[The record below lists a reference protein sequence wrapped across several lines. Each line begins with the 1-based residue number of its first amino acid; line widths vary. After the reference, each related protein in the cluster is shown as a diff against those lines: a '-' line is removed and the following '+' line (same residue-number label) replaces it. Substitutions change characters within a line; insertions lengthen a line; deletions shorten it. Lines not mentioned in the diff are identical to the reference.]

1 MSTEEQLRQAERDA
15 YARWY
20 IARDINSGFGSGPA
34 EAARVNHE
42 ICLLNL
48 NKFLREQEAAKG

>member
-15 YARWY
+15 YVRWY
-20 IARDINSGFGSGPA
+20 LIRDIKTGYGSSAA

-42 ICLLNL
+42 IALLNL
-48 NKFLREQEAAKG
+48 NRFLREQEAAKR